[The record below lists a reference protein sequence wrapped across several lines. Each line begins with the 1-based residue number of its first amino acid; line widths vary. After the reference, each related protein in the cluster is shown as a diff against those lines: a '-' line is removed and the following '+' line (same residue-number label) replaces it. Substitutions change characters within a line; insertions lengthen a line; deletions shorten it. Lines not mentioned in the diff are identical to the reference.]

1 MKRGSKMAEA
11 KTKSAPA
18 KAAPSAKKVPAA
30 KKPVVTAK
38 AAVKPAAKKPAAK
51 KPGAPKAAA
60 KKPAATK
67 WVPGPQERYNMVQV
81 AAYYIAERNGFNGN
95 PLEFWTAAEAQVVK
109 MLSGK

>member
-1 MKRGSKMAEA
+1 MAEA

-18 KAAPSAKKVPAA
+18 KAAPSAKKAPAA
-30 KKPVVTAK
+30 KKPAVTAK
-38 AAVKPAAKKPAAK
+38 AAAKKPAAK

-60 KKPAATK
+60 KKSAVAGK
-67 WVPGPQERYNMVQV
+67 WTPGPQERYNMVQV